1 MNENNNKRAIPTWPT
16 WLDARTIAILTTTM
30 TVALALGTM
39 VQTAL
44 AGMGGEIDQLRQ
56 ELRTDIE
63 NVRTDLSADIG
74 RLDRRVDKLDD
85 RLRSVEVGVVTI
97 SDDIGR
103 LDDRVDKLDDRV
115 SKLDDRVSKLDDR
128 VSKLDDRVRSVEVG
142 VAAIR
147 TAMGFDARLRVVE
160 VPAADADKAPGPDG
174 HDG

>member
-1 MNENNNKRAIPTWPT
+1 MNENNKRVFPTWPT

-44 AGMGGEIDQLRQ
+44 AGMGGEIAQLRQ

-85 RLRSVEVGVVTI
+85 RLRSVEVGVAAI

-103 LDDRVDKLDDRV
+103 LDDRVN
-115 SKLDDRVSKLDDR
+115 KLDDRVSKLDDR

-147 TAMGFDARLRVVE
+147 TVVGFDARLHAVE
-160 VPAADADKAPGPDG
+160 GHAADADKAPGPDG

>member
-1 MNENNNKRAIPTWPT
+1 M
-16 WLDARTIAILTTTM
+16 
-30 TVALALGTM
+30 
-39 VQTAL
+39 
-44 AGMGGEIDQLRQ
+44 
-56 ELRTDIE
+56 RTDIE

-85 RLRSVEVGVVTI
+85 RLRSVEVGVVAI

-103 LDDRVDKLDDRV
+103 LDDRVN
-115 SKLDDRVSKLDDR
+115 KLDDR

-147 TAMGFDARLRVVE
+147 TAMGFDARLHVVE